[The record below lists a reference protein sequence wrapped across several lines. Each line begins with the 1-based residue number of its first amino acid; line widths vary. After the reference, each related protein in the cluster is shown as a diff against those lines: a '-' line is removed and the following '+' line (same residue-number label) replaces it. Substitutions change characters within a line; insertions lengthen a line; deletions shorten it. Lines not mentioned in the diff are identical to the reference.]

1 MVDAYTARKTFEAQL
16 IYVRSTGPGKQ
27 TRGGQP
33 VVSSDEMLKL
43 MGVEL

>member
-1 MVDAYTARKTFEAQL
+1 MVDAYAARKTFEAQL
-16 IYVRSTGPGKQ
+16 VYVRSSPGRQ

-33 VVSSDEMLKL
+33 VVSSDEMLQL